1 MSYYP
6 HFLSQRDPDWG
17 HFTREQADAI
27 VDLRLRWAAPGL
39 ADRYHA
45 GVTLLRDDG
54 ANQIVPLTVD
64 LVEPHAHR
72 YWRHERNEAFV
83 LSPLNESGPSRGWQK

>member
-6 HFLSQRDPDWG
+6 HFLSQRDPDWSG
-17 HFTREQADAI
+17 FTAEQADAI
-27 VDLRLRWAAPGL
+27 VELRRVWSLQGTQ
-39 ADRYHA
+39 DRYHA

-72 YWRHERNEAFV
+72 YWRHERNESFV
-83 LSPLNESGPSRGWQK
+83 LSPPRELA